1 MLSRTCL
8 LVLPALL
15 LPVLAAAQT
24 VPAASPPPAA
34 LFFSPPVVSRAAL
47 SPDGTRVAMTHAAP
61 GGRDRL
67 VMLDLATFT
76 PRVVLALQDTDIP
89 YFRWINDRRLVML
102 EGDRQSAAA
111 DQRGVSQFTAVDA
124 DGDNY
129 VALRGLRAHALYWQT
144 DGEHVFVKRWE
155 SQDFTRLYRVDSRR
169 RTDPGRELDAPPW
182 TTDWLLDHQG
192 QLRAVITAQ
201 DDRQALRWRDPA
213 SGAWKLLH
221 EQDRFTTELH
231 VVAPLPDGQ
240 LLIARAPPSRDT
252 QALYAWNPAVAEP
265 PAKPLLAVAGF
276 DVLPHERIWHGERLL
291 GLRFLADA
299 EVTWWFDEGMK
310 RLQADIDRRLPA
322 TANQLTPPQQGESP
336 WLLVRSHSD
345 RQPTR
350 YQVYDR
356 RSGKLT
362 LIGAS
367 HPEVQPARMGAMR
380 FARYRA
386 RDGLEI
392 PAYLTLPPGRSASDA
407 QRLPLVV
414 LVHGGPWVRGGHW
427 TWQPEVQFLASRGYA
442 VLQPE
447 FRGSTGFGAKH
458 HQAGFRQWGQAM
470 QDDLADGV
478 RWAVDQ
484 GVADP
489 ARVCIVGS
497 SYGGYAALMGL
508 VRQADVFRCAASFA
522 GLGELERLFDS
533 RSWSDSSTWQR
544 HGLPRLVGDRKA
556 DWDRLREYSPLQQA
570 ARIKGPLLLGHGK
583 IDERVPV
590 SHSEDLAA
598 ALKPH
603 NPQVQLVVYE
613 REGHGL
619 SAPENRIDWWT
630 RVERFLAEHLAERPA
645 ASR

>member
-1 MLSRTCL
+1 MSFRNVAATL
-8 LVLPALL
+8 LAWTLPG
-15 LPVLAAAQT
+15 AAMAQ
-24 VPAASPPPAA
+24 AAPPAA
-34 LFFSPPVVSRAAL
+34 LFFSPPVISGAAL
-47 SPDGTRVAMTHAAP
+47 SPDGTRVAMTHAGP

-67 VMLDLATFT
+67 VMIDLATLQ
-76 PRVVLALQDTDIP
+76 PRVVLALEDADIP

-102 EGDRQSAAA
+102 EGDRRSAEA
-111 DQRGVSQFTAVDA
+111 DQRGVSLFTAVDA
-124 DGDNY
+124 DGSNY
-129 VALRGLRAHALYWQT
+129 VALRGLRAQGLYWQS
-144 DGEHVFVKRWE
+144 DGDHVYLKRWE
-155 SQDFTRLYRVDSRR
+155 AQDFTRLYRVDSRR
-169 RTDPGRELDAPPW
+169 RTDPGRELEAPPW
-182 TTDWLLDHQG
+182 TTDWLLDQQG

-201 DDRQALRWRDPA
+201 DDRLALRWRDPA

-221 EQDRFTTELH
+221 EQDRFTTDLG
-231 VVAPLPDGQ
+231 VVAPLPDGR
-240 LLIARAPPSRDT
+240 LLITRAPPGRDT
-252 QALYAWNPAVAEP
+252 QALYEWDPATGEP

-276 DVLPHERIWHGERLL
+276 DVHPHERVWRGERLL

-310 RLQADIDRRLPA
+310 RLQADVDRLLPV
-322 TANQLTPPQQGESP
+322 TTNQLTPPTHGNSP
-336 WLLVRSHSD
+336 WVLVRSHSD

-350 YQVYDR
+350 YHVLDT

-362 LIGAS
+362 LIGAAR
-367 HPEVQPARMGAMR
+367 PDVQPARMGAMR

-392 PAYLTLPPGRSASDA
+392 PTYLTLPPGHGGGAA
-407 QRLPLVV
+407 QRLPMVV

-427 TWQPEVQFLASRGYA
+427 AWQPEVQFLASRGYA

-447 FRGSTGFGAKH
+447 FRGSTGFGALHMK
-458 HQAGFRQWGQAM
+458 AGFRQWGQAM

-478 RWAVDQ
+478 RWAVEQ

-489 ARVCIVGS
+489 ARVCIVGA

-508 VRQADVFRCAASFA
+508 VRQAEVFRCAASFA

-544 HGLPRLVGDRKA
+544 HGLPRLVGDRVA
-556 DWDRLREYSPLQQA
+556 DAQLLREHSPLHQA

-583 IDERVPV
+583 VDWRVPV
-590 SHSEDLAA
+590 AHSEDLAA
-598 ALKPH
+598 ALKPL
-603 NPQVQLVVYE
+603 NQQVQLVVYE
-613 REGHGL
+613 REGHSL

-630 RVERFLAEHLAERPA
+630 RVERFLGEHLAERPVP
-645 ASR
+645 SR